1 MFPDLSPRAAAGG
14 VQQSQWDSVFGRRGI
29 SVQSFKPV
37 HPLVSVWTDNLVPGC
52 CPKIWIINIEGI
64 VFKISKTVLTGSLV
78 SLYSLRR
85 GCHQDVMS
93 AGNISS
99 KLTNVLC
106 WHLFHITLTLY
117 PLLATF
123 HIQRLD
129 DNWGHFQPFLPS
141 GEVGFVRKPNQST
154 GGKHSTYTKIKLQH
168 EEVFSFNFAESH

>member
-93 AGNISS
+93 AGNI
-99 KLTNVLC
+99 KAQKRPLLTFVPY
-106 WHLFHITLTLY
+106 HVDIIS
-117 PLLATF
+117 LLATF

-154 GGKHSTYTKIKLQH
+154 GGKQNIQPTQR
-168 EEVFSFNFAESH
+168 